1 MFHRNK
7 ILSRRGASSNTPYPP
22 PRAPWYC
29 DYQHGEPV
37 AANSFNVLNIVEL
50 PPYTWQPAPP
60 VFAALP
66 PPPAGVNHGRKRH
79 YNEHSARA
87 VKRQRLNP
95 SPTSSPTWIPHSN
108 LAVGE
113 PSTFA
118 PVGSER
124 FHSSPPNTEVL
135 TEPQNLTSL
144 RVFVKDKLSGQMV
157 DLFEACQQQTS
168 DLDRKE
174 ACRARLQ
181 VDIQKQFPESRL
193 YLTGSSMSGLG
204 CRSSD
209 ADLCLVVT
217 GNRRP
222 HPMDVLRQLQR
233 DFRSLSYLVR
243 IQLIKAKVPIL
254 KFKERGSFLEFDLN
268 VNNTVGIRNT
278 FLLRTYAYADVRV
291 RPLILVVKKWA
302 RHHQIN
308 DASKGTLS
316 SYTLVLMVLHYLQ
329 TLEQPVLP
337 SFQKTHPE
345 CFDPLMD
352 IDEVPDGPRHVRPYT
367 STNQSSLGELL
378 LGFLR
383 YYATRFSWDKQV
395 ISVRQATIL
404 PKTNSKEWRNKFIC
418 VEEPFEGSNVARAV
432 HEKIKFDAIK
442 KCFSES
448 YQMLNE
454 RKDLASILALRAIIN
469 EELAR
474 R

>member
-7 ILSRRGASSNTPYPP
+7 ILARRGASNNTPYPP
-22 PRAPWYC
+22 PRAPWYF
-29 DYQHGEPV
+29 DYQHGEPE
-37 AANSFNVLNIVEL
+37 AANSFNFLNIEQL
-50 PPYTWQPAPP
+50 PPYAWQPSPP
-60 VFAALP
+60 TFAAFP
-66 PPPAGVNHGRKRH
+66 RPPAVIIHGRKRH
-79 YNEHSARA
+79 HNEYSAHA

-95 SPTSSPTWIPHSN
+95 SPASSPRWIPHDN

-113 PSTFA
+113 SSMFA
-118 PVGSER
+118 PVGFEH
-124 FHSSPPNTEVL
+124 FHSSPPITEVL
-135 TEPQNLTSL
+135 TEPQSLTSL
-144 RVFVKDKLSGQMV
+144 QDFVKDKLSGQMV
-157 DLFEACQQQTS
+157 ELFEACQQQTS

-181 VDIQKQFPESRL
+181 GDIQKKFPESRL
-193 YLTGSSMSGLG
+193 YLTGSSISGLG

-209 ADLCLVVT
+209 ADLCLVIK

-222 HPMDVLRQLQR
+222 HPMDVLRQLQK
-233 DFRSLSYLVR
+233 DFRSLSYLAR

-254 KFKERGSFLEFDLN
+254 KFKERSSFLEFDLN

-278 FLLRTYAYADVRV
+278 FLLRTYAFADIRV
-291 RPLILVVKKWA
+291 RPLVLVVKKWA
-302 RHHQIN
+302 GHHQIN

-352 IDEVPDGPRHVRPYT
+352 IDEVPDGPKHVRLFT

-395 ISVRQATIL
+395 ISVRQATTL

-432 HEKIKFDAIK
+432 HEKFKFDAIK

-448 YQMLNE
+448 YRILNE
-454 RKDLASILALRAIIN
+454 RKDLVSILALRAIIN
-469 EELAR
+469 EELATR
-474 R
+474 

>member
-7 ILSRRGASSNTPYPP
+7 IFARRGATDNTPYPV
-22 PRAPWYC
+22 PRAPWYS
-29 DYQHGEPV
+29 DYQHYQPE
-37 AANSFNVLNIVEL
+37 AANSFNFLNIERL
-50 PPYTWQPAPP
+50 PPYAWQPSPP
-60 VFAALP
+60 TFAAFP
-66 PPPAGVNHGRKRH
+66 PPPAGVIRGCKRH
-79 YNEHSARA
+79 HNEYNAHA

-95 SPTSSPTWIPHSN
+95 SPASSPRWIPHNN

-113 PSTFA
+113 PPMSA
-118 PVGSER
+118 PVGFEH
-124 FHSSPPNTEVL
+124 FHSSPPITEVL
-135 TEPQNLTSL
+135 SEPQNLTSL
-144 RVFVKDKLSGQMV
+144 QVFVKDKLSGQMV
-157 DLFEACQQQTS
+157 ELFEACQQQTS

-181 VDIQKQFPESRL
+181 GDIQKQFPESRL

-209 ADLCLVVT
+209 ADLCLVIK
-217 GNRRP
+217 GNRRRR
-222 HPMDVLRQLQR
+222 PMDVLRQLHK
-233 DFRSLSYLVR
+233 DFRSLSYLAR

-254 KFKERGSFLEFDLN
+254 KFKERSSFLEFDLN

-278 FLLRTYAYADVRV
+278 FLLRTYAYADIRV
-291 RPLILVVKKWA
+291 RPLVLVVKKWA
-302 RHHQIN
+302 GHHQIN

-337 SFQKTHPE
+337 SFQNTHPE
-345 CFDPLMD
+345 CFDLLMD
-352 IDEVPDGPRHVRPYT
+352 IDEVPDGPKHVRLFT
-367 STNQSSLGELL
+367 STNQLSLGELL

-395 ISVRQATIL
+395 ISVRQATTL

-432 HEKIKFDAIK
+432 HEKTKFDTIK

-448 YQMLNE
+448 YQILNE
-454 RKDLASILALRAIIN
+454 RKDLVSILALRAIIN
-469 EELAR
+469 EELATR
-474 R
+474 